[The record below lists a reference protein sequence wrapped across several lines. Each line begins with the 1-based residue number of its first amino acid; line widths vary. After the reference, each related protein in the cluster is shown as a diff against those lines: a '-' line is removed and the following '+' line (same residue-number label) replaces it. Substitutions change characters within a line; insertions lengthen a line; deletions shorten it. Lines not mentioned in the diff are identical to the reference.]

1 MDTPAERAATRADH
15 GIDWDYV
22 NAHHHPVTLIR
33 RPAYEG
39 WVLSLFGAVLV
50 GLIGLL
56 GWAGYA
62 LSTVQADLRQV
73 HGQVRQLHAHIAQ
86 LEPLSAGRE
95 PLPAETAQRLQELDQ
110 RLRAV
115 ESGSR
120 DAAPRVTAL
129 EPRPREHVAKP
140 QVPSPPP
147 SLPSAGHLPRTA
159 TSAPRTPQDH
169 QAHRDMRQQAAG
181 RFGAPVPDSFGT
193 WLAWHPEW
201 ELRWMRFQVSGH
213 PPVSLYHITYKADP
227 GQRYTIS
234 WDPDRRT
241 WQQWTRWPRGS

>member
-1 MDTPAERAATRADH
+1 MDTPAEHAATRADH

-22 NAHHHPVTLIR
+22 NAHHRPVTLIR

-39 WVLSLFGAVLV
+39 WVLSLFGAILV

-56 GWAGYA
+56 GWAGYV

-73 HGQVRQLHAHIAQ
+73 QGQVRQLHAQVAQ

-95 PLPAETAQRLQELDQ
+95 PLPAETA
-110 RLRAV
+110 
-115 ESGSR
+115 
-120 DAAPRVTAL
+120 PRVTAL
-129 EPRPREHVAKP
+129 EPRPGEHVAKP
-140 QVPSPPP
+140 QAPSPPP
-147 SLPSAGHLPRTA
+147 GLPPARHLPRTA

-169 QAHRDMRQQAAG
+169 QAHRDMRQQAAAG

-193 WLAWHPEW
+193 WLAWHPDW

-213 PPVSLYHITYKADP
+213 PPVSLYHITYKPDP
-227 GQRYTIS
+227 GQRYTS
-234 WDPDRRT
+234 YWDPDRRT
-241 WQQWTRWPRGS
+241 WHQWTRWPRGS